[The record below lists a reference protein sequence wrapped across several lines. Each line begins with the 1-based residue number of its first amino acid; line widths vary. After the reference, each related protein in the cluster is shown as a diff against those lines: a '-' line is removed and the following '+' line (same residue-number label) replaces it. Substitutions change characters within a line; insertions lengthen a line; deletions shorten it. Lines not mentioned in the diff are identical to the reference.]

1 MRAALSEGRSSVR
14 DMSTESRPGVVRV
27 AGLGLS
33 WVGVEASTM
42 RGAEA
47 VAVMRGCFHRR
58 NRGTADLLRAM
69 HVAGRATAGTGAR
82 RALLDDFSGD
92 EVAGALGWSR
102 SMASRWLDLADDLVS
117 RLCEVLTAMDGG
129 ALDDAKA
136 RVVSE
141 WTRDLSDDHAHA
153 LCADVLPWAPGLS
166 VGALIERIQ
175 EVAVAIDPDWAA
187 RREARARTRA
197 RVVGGTNPSGTA
209 NLSGYDLPV
218 DEAVEAL
225 ARVEAIAAEVRR
237 RGVRIPV
244 ARLRAT
250 VYLRLLDGF
259 CAGLDDDALVTALV
273 AMLREPDE
281 DGPGAG
287 PPDRGP
293 DGPDGPSDDEGTP
306 DEEPEGPSD
315 DPHGSADDTDEAGDG
330 DDAAADDPG
339 PHGDGPGEP
348 GGAGEPVGDAR
359 SEPHGASP
367 DGADADG
374 SPDLVD
380 DAPPTRG
387 LRQGT
392 VEVRLRLSTALGL
405 DDLPARIPG
414 WGVILAHTAGSIL
427 CARRDAEWRIVV
439 TDDQGRLLHVLLT
452 RRRPRGPCRARRGQ
466 RTGRGI
472 VELQV
477 PATLLAA
484 LVPSCHP
491 DWAGLIAEAQDRLA
505 TLPPD
510 GTSPDRFATA
520 PDAAARR
527 RLRAELD
534 RWVRVRDRFCVGL
547 GCRRPA
553 ATCDLDHTRG
563 WAFGGPS
570 AAWNL
575 GALCRHSHRAKHEG
589 GWRLVQPEPGSFLWS
604 SRAGVTYMAEARR
617 VTEPLPAPL
626 PCPRGPRPLD
636 DDAWPSCADGW
647 LGPPDLLP
655 AIPAVPAVPATGPPP
670 PRRDPDDDPPPF

>member
-141 WTRDLSDDHAHA
+141 WTRDLSDDHGPH
-153 LCADVLPWAPGLS
+153 DGKPGH
-166 VGALIERIQ
+166 
-175 EVAVAIDPDWAA
+175 
-187 RREARARTRA
+187 
-197 RVVGGTNPSGTA
+197 
-209 NLSGYDLPV
+209 
-218 DEAVEAL
+218 
-225 ARVEAIAAEVRR
+225 
-237 RGVRIPV
+237 GVRIPV

-281 DGPGAG
+281 DGPGAR

-374 SPDLVD
+374 SPDLLD

-414 WGVILAHTAGSIL
+414 WGVILAHTVGSIL
-427 CARRDAEWRIVV
+427 RARRDAEWRIVV

-452 RRRPRGPCRARRGQ
+452 RRRPGGPCRARRGQ

-472 VELQV
+472 RRTPGSGDAAGCPRSVMPPGLGRAHRGGPGPAGDPPARRHQPGPLRHGARRGGSP
-477 PATLLAA
+477 PATGRAR
-484 LVPSCHP
+484 PMG
-491 DWAGLIAEAQDRLA
+491 AGPGPVLRRPRLPTA
-505 TLPPD
+505 GRHVRPRPHARVGVRWPQRRVESRRSLPPQ
-510 GTSPDRFATA
+510 SPRQARGRV
-520 PDAAARR
+520 AA
-527 RLRAELD
+527 
-534 RWVRVRDRFCVGL
+534 G
-547 GCRRPA
+547 A
-553 ATCDLDHTRG
+553 A
-563 WAFGGPS
+563 
-570 AAWNL
+570 
-575 GALCRHSHRAKHEG
+575 
-589 GWRLVQPEPGSFLWS
+589 
-604 SRAGVTYMAEARR
+604 RAGV
-617 VTEPLPAPL
+617 VPLEQS
-626 PCPRGPRPLD
+626 G
-636 DDAWPSCADGW
+636 
-647 LGPPDLLP
+647 
-655 AIPAVPAVPATGPPP
+655 
-670 PRRDPDDDPPPF
+670 RRDLHGRGASRDRAAAGTASVSARAPTAGR

>member
-175 EVAVAIDPDWAA
+175 EVAVALDPDWAA

-259 CAGLDDDALVTALV
+259 CAGLDDDALVRRSSRCCGNRTRTVRVPGRRTAGRTV
-273 AMLREPDE
+273 PTDPRTTRAPRTRSLR
-281 DGPGAG
+281 
-287 PPDRGP
+287 
-293 DGPDGPSDDEGTP
+293 
-306 DEEPEGPSD
+306 
-315 DPHGSADDTDEAGDG
+315 
-330 DDAAADDPG
+330 
-339 PHGDGPGEP
+339 
-348 GGAGEPVGDAR
+348 
-359 SEPHGASP
+359 
-367 DGADADG
+367 
-374 SPDLVD
+374 
-380 DAPPTRG
+380 APPTTPTAPPTTPTKRA
-387 LRQGT
+387 T
-392 VEVRLRLSTALGL
+392 VTT
-405 DDLPARIPG
+405 P
-414 WGVILAHTAGSIL
+414 
-427 CARRDAEWRIVV
+427 RR
-439 TDDQGRLLHVLLT
+439 TT
-452 RRRPRGPCRARRGQ
+452 
-466 RTGRGI
+466 
-472 VELQV
+472 
-477 PATLLAA
+477 
-484 LVPSCHP
+484 
-491 DWAGLIAEAQDRLA
+491 
-505 TLPPD
+505 
-510 GTSPDRFATA
+510 PDRMATA
-520 PDAAARR
+520 PGSLAAPGSRSATPVSSRTALHPTAQTPTARR
-527 RLRAELD
+527 TSSTTLLRPVAC
-534 RWVRVRDRFCVGL
+534 VRGRSRSACA
-547 GCRRPA
+547 CPQHSASTISRRA
-553 ATCDLDHTRG
+553 FRG
-563 WAFGGPS
+563 
-570 AAWNL
+570 
-575 GALCRHSHRAKHEG
+575 
-589 GWRLVQPEPGSFLWS
+589 
-604 SRAGVTYMAEARR
+604 GV
-617 VTEPLPAPL
+617 
-626 PCPRGPRPLD
+626 
-636 DDAWPSCADGW
+636 
-647 LGPPDLLP
+647 
-655 AIPAVPAVPATGPPP
+655 
-670 PRRDPDDDPPPF
+670 